1 MDKTQIN
8 LERMRANDADWEEQ
22 KHPRAKNRQF
32 TSGSGSAGGASKP
45 SVKPAAGSPLKKAAA
60 AVKGSGASGKGAGG
74 FAYTP
79 ENKKDVIA
87 TLKRDMDNF
96 GSNSAVGKVNA
107 SLLSDLEGGKSFTE
121 AVNNAKAK
129 YKGKGEEYDAQLY
142 NFYVASKGPQW
153 NENFMKEYGD
163 KGTDYRSRKQALER
177 EAEAWMNEAA
187 PAPKKAA
194 ASEQSP
200 LKKAAA
206 AVKGNSNSRLQKDL
220 AAVEDDPHEAEVIL
234 RERKAEIDRL
244 TEELGRAKNSYRS
257 QALHQEITRLKR
269 EYKEID
275 ESI

>member
-8 LERMRANDADWEEQ
+8 VERMRTCDAEWEEQ
-22 KHPRAKNRQF
+22 KHPRAENGQF
-32 TSGSGSAGGASKP
+32 TSGSGSAGSPAKSNAE
-45 SVKPAAGSPLKKAAA
+45 PAAKSPLKKAAA
-60 AVKGSGASGKGAGG
+60 VAKGEKAAAGKNSAGG

-79 ENKKDVIA
+79 EKKEEVLSI
-87 TLKRDMDNF
+87 LKRDMDSF
-96 GSNSAVGKVNA
+96 GINSAVGKVNA
-107 SLLSDLEGGKSFTE
+107 SLLNDLENGKSFTE

-153 NENFMKEYGD
+153 NENFMKDYGD
-163 KGTDYRSRKQALER
+163 KGSDYRSRKQALER
-177 EAEAWMNEAA
+177 EAEAWMDE
-187 PAPKKAA
+187 PVSAPK
-194 ASEQSP
+194 QSP
-200 LKKAAA
+200 LQKAAA
-206 AVKGNSNSRLQKDL
+206 AVQGKSSTRLQKDL
-220 AAVEDDPHEAEVIL
+220 DAVAEDPHELEGIL

-244 TEELGRAKNSYRS
+244 TEELGRTKNGYKS